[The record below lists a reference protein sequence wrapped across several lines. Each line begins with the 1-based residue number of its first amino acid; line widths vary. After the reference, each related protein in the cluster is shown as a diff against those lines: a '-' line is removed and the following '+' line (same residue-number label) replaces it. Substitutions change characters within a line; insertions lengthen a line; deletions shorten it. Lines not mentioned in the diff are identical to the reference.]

1 MVRCSPLRVRI
12 VLSKFARM
20 LLLAM
25 QSKPS
30 ALTAGSSSKRSNQS
44 LPTTSCRFQPVS
56 LRKKSFAKV
65 RTPWASIPICDQRDA
80 LERLAKP
87 LFGIALGRFPSGPHR
102 LLVQLEDTVTIRG
115 VDPVAPEAL
124 SAKEADAG

>member
-20 LLLAM
+20 LLRAM

-87 LFGIALGRFPSGPHR
+87 LALGRFPSGPHR